1 MTTAPEQPKAVCTDV
16 ITACDKAL
24 EHKNKQIKLSDLAIS
39 QQKDIID
46 KQAVSLAEKDAKLN
60 AFYRS
65 PIFLIG
71 VGVVGALLLGK
82 LAR

>member
-1 MTTAPEQPKAVCTDV
+1 MTTAPTPPKSSCTDV
-16 ITACDKAL
+16 IVACDQAL
-24 EHKNKQIKLSDLAIS
+24 EAKNKQIKLSDLAIS

-46 KQAVSLAEKDAKLN
+46 KQAISLAEKDAKLN

-65 PIFLIG
+65 PVFLIG